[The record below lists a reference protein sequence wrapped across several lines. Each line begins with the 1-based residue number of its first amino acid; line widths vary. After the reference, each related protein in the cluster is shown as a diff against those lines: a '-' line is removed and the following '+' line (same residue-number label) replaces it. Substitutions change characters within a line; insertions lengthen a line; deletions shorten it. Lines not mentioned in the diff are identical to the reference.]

1 MGMRAVALQA
11 PVGGEVLATLCAH
24 ELWHNSNADCRRQ
37 LPGDRL
43 RSDGRQHMPGGIFR
57 SGMDDARHAALPGCK
72 SGGQGCDRTRSRG
85 RAGGNGHASCGGMLG
100 DLASQIPG
108 RDPSGGEG
116 ANLRNAFSASRKRRR
131 VREFAKP
138 LPEHRVHE
146 PHVLEQNLP
155 PPRPGPRL
163 CECLDRGCAF
173 DGDAGRESQASGGNV
188 GLDGRLAGDAKGF
201 DRRRPPRTL
210 RWRGI
215 VAGNPAQRSHVLAL
229 YLAKLGRGERQPG
242 AGPVEEPGDD
252 ACLSDV
258 GTISNGNASG
268 GEDPPHEGPEA
279 AAALPHL

>member
-37 LPGDRL
+37 LPGGRL

-116 ANLRNAFSASRKRRR
+116 ANLRNAFSASRKRRQECSWVLLRKLHHLADQPMPGPRVLSPQGLPNLRGPAR

-146 PHVLEQNLP
+146 PHVLEQSLP

-188 GLDGRLAGDAKGF
+188 GLDGRLAG
-201 DRRRPPRTL
+201 
-210 RWRGI
+210 
-215 VAGNPAQRSHVLAL
+215 
-229 YLAKLGRGERQPG
+229 
-242 AGPVEEPGDD
+242 
-252 ACLSDV
+252 
-258 GTISNGNASG
+258 
-268 GEDPPHEGPEA
+268 
-279 AAALPHL
+279 